1 MLHDLPPPVVSW
13 HTAYTSDGLHFTAL
27 RDQWQMYTEQEGNLS
42 GCGCDKRGTQKMCRL
57 FYCLFIYLFIYGLF
71 YDAAHSNKSY
81 WWIMNWNGAERKHL
95 YSALKQNYGIFLE
108 QLGNSKENF
117 SQDTRFSGRDSKRSH
132 PEQHSQA
139 LLIGP
144 NCSVIFF

>member
-1 MLHDLPPPVVSW
+1 MVYFMMLRVAH
-13 HTAYTSDGLHFTAL
+13 
-27 RDQWQMYTEQEGNLS
+27 
-42 GCGCDKRGTQKMCRL
+42 
-57 FYCLFIYLFIYGLF
+57 
-71 YDAAHSNKSY
+71 AAHSNKSY
-81 WWIMNWNGAERKHL
+81 WWIMNWNGAERKQI

-108 QLGNSKENF
+108 QLRNSKENF
-117 SQDTRFSGRDSKRSH
+117 SQDTRFSGRDSNRSH